1 MKLHLNES
9 LFDPWKDDNI
19 SFFKELETVSDLIGS
34 NVVYHAT
41 YKPYWEEIK
50 KRRFYKTRKAS
61 KLGRCI

>member
-19 SFFKELETVSDLIGS
+19 SFFKEPETVSELIGS

-41 YKPYWEEIK
+41 YKPY
-50 KRRFYKTRKAS
+50 
-61 KLGRCI
+61 